1 MLVVKKRTTQQGE
14 TQMNINLF
22 AKTYLL
28 GNEDA
33 SAFPNE
39 GLYQLAEA
47 RGYEH
52 GTDAFNWFVGG
63 GAAFRFN
70 GHTFETQS
78 ENIAA

>member
-1 MLVVKKRTTQQGE
+1 
-14 TQMNINLF
+14 MNINLF

-33 SAFPNE
+33 RAFPNE
-39 GLYQLAEA
+39 GLYQLADA
-47 RGYEH
+47 RGYTR
-52 GTDAFNWFVGG
+52 GTDEFEWFVGG

-78 ENIAA
+78 ETLAA

>member
-1 MLVVKKRTTQQGE
+1 MLAVKKRTTQGE
-14 TQMNINLF
+14 RQMNTNLF